1 MRGLSLLVLGLAVPF
16 AYGQVKTDKY
26 DFPTQEIKDVLIH
39 NSTGNVNIA
48 PSSDANSY
56 VIVNKIKW
64 GPRCSASVEL
74 NDGHLRAEINDAAWI
89 LDHEC
94 RVDLVVSLP
103 KKIPLQVRAG
113 TGDVQIL
120 ASRGDIDVKV
130 GSGLISVKGEMAKL
144 NAMAGSGDV
153 KVDGVV
159 KSGSIQTGSGDIEMT
174 YQEAPLDGQ
183 LKVQTG
189 SGDVEV
195 YLPETAKV
203 KSLISTGNGT
213 VVNEFAAAAEGDRIN
228 VSASSE
234 SGDIQIRKK

>member
-1 MRGLSLLVLGLAVPF
+1 MKLAIMVLSLVVPLAH
-16 AYGQVKTDKY
+16 AEVKSDKY
-26 DFPTQEIKDVLIH
+26 DFPTKDIKDVLIH

-48 PSSDANSY
+48 PSADNTSY
-56 VIVNKIKW
+56 VIINKIKW
-64 GPRCSASVEL
+64 GPRCSANVDL

-94 RVDLVVSLP
+94 RVDMVISLP
-103 KKIPLQVRAG
+103 KKIPLQVQAG

-144 NAMAGSGDV
+144 NALTGSGDV
-153 KVDGVV
+153 RVDGTV

-174 YQEAPLDGQ
+174 YKEAPEGQ
-183 LKVQTG
+183 LSVQTG

-195 YLPETAKV
+195 YLPEKSKV

-213 VVNEFAAAAEGDRIN
+213 VVNEFTATETTDRLN
-228 VSASSE
+228 LSASSE
-234 SGDIQIRKK
+234 SGDIQIRKSN